1 MNFSDFFTP
10 PAHFDSITN
19 ALAQKF
25 SDFPNLLAGQTGR
38 PATATWGSDKLVMSI
53 DVQGTPFFQTCD
65 IKIAVATKDGRPC
78 DCGWKWS
85 RQLRGS
91 KSVILGANESTYRV
105 SADDIGCEII
115 AKATHNLSGEVV
127 VGRAGPF
134 SLDPSTASA
143 LSSTVSSGASR
154 FPVRYFEANSSQPS
168 DLLVQVKQDQVIVQ
182 QHSAAGMKEK
192 GTKYSGDFPR
202 VLLHPSD
209 PVKFKLQLGES
220 RIFHLEALSRTSR
233 DLIVLAIRA
242 FHVRRHIECTI
253 LLRSAAVG
261 VSTDDFPFASSQSA
275 AARNLQLATA
285 ELSAVEEQMVKYKA
299 EKSSVEAQLEETIQS
314 YTQVINN
321 LQAHLAGSAESSG
334 DLRRRLQASQQD
346 SLQLQSE
353 IAHVRSQI
361 AAEENPDE
369 MDLDGPGL
377 PRLCGESTDARAVLR
392 EQNEMCIAKL
402 RQLEHRIAEAQQ
414 QPQPATPAEQAA
426 VARITADLENL
437 RQSIR
442 AARGALDATSR
453 SISLPDDLSKAR
465 RERDLMAQR
474 ANELSRELEK
484 NKGSQ
489 EGTMQRLM
497 AANARL
503 LEDKERLDAE
513 VKQISTLYESTVSQL
528 AASRHGVGAAQH
540 QPGPSASEVSGLSAQ
555 LAARQATLSRL
566 QQEQAVMKTRAREL
580 AAVT

>member
-10 PAHFDSITN
+10 PAQFDSITN

-38 PATATWGSDKLVMSI
+38 RTTTTWGSDKLVMSI
-53 DVQGTPFFQTCD
+53 DIQGTPMVQTCD
-65 IKIAVATKDGRPC
+65 IKISVTTKDGRPC
-78 DCGWKWS
+78 DCSWKWS
-85 RQLRGS
+85 RQLWGY
-91 KSVILGANESTYRV
+91 KSVILGANEPTYRV
-105 SADDIGCEII
+105 SADDLGCEVV

-127 VGRAGPF
+127 VGKAGPF
-134 SLDPSTASA
+134 TLDPSTASA
-143 LSSTVSSGASR
+143 LSSTISSGASR

-168 DLLVQVKQDQVIVQ
+168 DLTVQVNQDQVTVQ
-182 QHSAAGMKEK
+182 QHSATGTKEK

-209 PVKFKLQLGES
+209 PVKFKLQLGEN

-242 FHVRRHIECTI
+242 FHVRRYIECTI
-253 LLRSAAVG
+253 LLRSAASG
-261 VSTDDFPFASSQSA
+261 VSSEEFPFASSQSS
-275 AARNLQLATA
+275 AARNLQLAGG
-285 ELSAVEEQMVKYKA
+285 ELSAVEEQLAKYKA

-321 LQAHLAGSAESSG
+321 LQAHLAGAAESPV
-334 DLRRRLQASQQD
+334 DLRRRFQASQQD
-346 SLQLQSE
+346 AFQLQGE
-353 IAHVRSQI
+353 LAQVRAQI
-361 AAEENPDE
+361 TAEENPED

-377 PRLCGESTDARAVLR
+377 PRLCGERTDARAVLR
-392 EQNEMCIAKL
+392 EQNEICTAKL
-402 RQLEHRIAEAQQ
+402 RHLEHRIAEAQQ

-426 VARITADLENL
+426 VARMTADLENL
-437 RQSIR
+437 RQSLR

-513 VKQISTLYESTVSQL
+513 LKKISTLYESTVSQL
-528 AASRHGVGAAQH
+528 AASRPGIAAGQH
-540 QPGPSASEVSGLSAQ
+540 QPGPSPSEVSALSAQ
-555 LAARQATLSRL
+555 LAARQAALSRL